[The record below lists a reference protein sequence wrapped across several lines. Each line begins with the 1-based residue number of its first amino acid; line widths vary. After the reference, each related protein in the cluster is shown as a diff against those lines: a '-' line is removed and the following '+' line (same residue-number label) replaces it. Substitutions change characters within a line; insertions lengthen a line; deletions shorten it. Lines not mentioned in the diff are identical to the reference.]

1 MKKLFI
7 IIVIFISFQS
17 WTKAD
22 EVIDKIFG
30 VKLLED
36 ISNYADIENGIKLS
50 FIKNT
55 YTFVDKDIDIE
66 RDPIFSSYYLRTNT
80 DYKIINVTAILKIS
94 DSLDNFKNKCS
105 SKKKDFVSSLS
116 SSLNLDIKDFK
127 QYFHKGIKIKGSSVK
142 ALWNNSV
149 YTYKDNGKNFRLI
162 MYCNYLRRDDNSFE
176 ESLLVSWLT
185 EDYYRKNVLPR
196 FEFVNFFDT
205 KFIKKYLGNN

>member
-1 MKKLFI
+1 MKRLLLI
-7 IIVIFISFQS
+7 LILTLSFQS
-17 WTKAD
+17 WAKAD

-36 ISNYADIENGIKLS
+36 ISNYADIENGITLS

-94 DSLDNFKNKCS
+94 GSLDNFKNKCS

-127 QYFHKGIKIKGSSVK
+127 QYFHKGIK
-142 ALWNNSV
+142 
-149 YTYKDNGKNFRLI
+149 
-162 MYCNYLRRDDNSFE
+162 
-176 ESLLVSWLT
+176 
-185 EDYYRKNVLPR
+185 
-196 FEFVNFFDT
+196 
-205 KFIKKYLGNN
+205 

>member
-7 IIVIFISFQS
+7 IIIIFISFQT

-50 FIKNT
+50 FIKDT

-105 SKKKDFVSSLS
+105 SKKK
-116 SSLNLDIKDFK
+116 
-127 QYFHKGIKIKGSSVK
+127 
-142 ALWNNSV
+142 
-149 YTYKDNGKNFRLI
+149 
-162 MYCNYLRRDDNSFE
+162 
-176 ESLLVSWLT
+176 
-185 EDYYRKNVLPR
+185 R
-196 FEFVNFFDT
+196 FC
-205 KFIKKYLGNN
+205 L